1 MRENVATE
9 WPLNCPECG
18 QRVTIELAHDA
29 EAGTG
34 IQTCPSG
41 HDFMFY
47 YDGFSVGRLGHLGG
61 RA

>member
-1 MRENVATE
+1 MLENVATE
-9 WPLNCPECG
+9 LPLSCPECG
-18 QRVTIELAHDA
+18 KRVMIELACDA

-47 YDGFSVGRLGHLGG
+47 YDGFSVRRISLLAG
-61 RA
+61 